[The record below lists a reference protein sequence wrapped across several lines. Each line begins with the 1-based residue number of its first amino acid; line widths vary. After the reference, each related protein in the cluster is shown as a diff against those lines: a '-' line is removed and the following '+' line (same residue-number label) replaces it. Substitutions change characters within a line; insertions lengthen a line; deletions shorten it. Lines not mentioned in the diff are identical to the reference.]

1 MEKIKLYKVN
11 AFTNQ
16 LFNGNPAAVCPL
28 SEWLPDDIMQS
39 IATENNLSETAF
51 FIRKDHEIEIR
62 WFTPKVEVELCG
74 HATLACAHVIYN
86 EYKYV
91 DDKLIFSTFFGEK
104 INVHKE
110 KNLFFMDFPSHK
122 TKKSPFN
129 AKLLNNALD
138 GTSPEDF
145 LSGFYDIAIFKTQ
158 EEITSIS
165 PKFNLL
171 KQLPN
176 KGLIITAPGKNVD
189 FVSRFFAPK
198 LGIDEDPVTGSAHC
212 LLIPYWYNR
221 LNKKNMLALQL
232 SPRGGE
238 LFCTY
243 HNNRVGIGGYAVT
256 FLEGEIRL
264 P

>member
-1 MEKIKLYKVN
+1 MY
-11 AFTNQ
+11 A
-16 LFNGNPAAVCPL
+16 
-28 SEWLPDDIMQS
+28 S
-39 IATENNLSETAF
+39 
-51 FIRKDHEIEIR
+51 
-62 WFTPKVEVELCG
+62 
-74 HATLACAHVIYN
+74 
-86 EYKYV
+86 
-91 DDKLIFSTFFGEK
+91 
-104 INVHKE
+104 
-110 KNLFFMDFPSHK
+110 PS
-122 TKKSPFN
+122 F
-129 AKLLNNALD
+129 D
-138 GTSPEDF
+138 
-145 LSGFYDIAIFKTQ
+145 DIAIFKTQ

-221 LNKKNMLALQL
+221 LNKKNMSALQL